1 MKILQVISVLAPRY
15 GGPSFACPE
24 LSRELVRQG
33 HEVTVFSTDVDGS
46 GHLDVPTDRP
56 IVADGVTYRY
66 FHGWN
71 PGGFYVISPA
81 LWRGLREEVANFD
94 IAHVWSVYGFSTSAA
109 AYWCRKYNVP
119 YIAFPHGSLDPFLRN
134 RNRPRKWIYTKLFAE
149 RDYRKASAVM
159 FTSTEEMKL
168 ASDWSG
174 LKVAPGVAR
183 KPKQI
188 VLYTGIG
195 SEWFVEPDRAA
206 GERFREKYPQLKGK
220 RLIVYF
226 SRLNF
231 KKGLDILAR
240 AFSRIARNRDDLH
253 LVIAGPDTEGY
264 EQKIRA
270 WLAEG
275 GVLDKTTFTGMLAGD
290 ARFSALQQAEIFALP
305 SYTENFGQVI
315 FEAMASGAPVV
326 ISDRVNIWP
335 EVRNANAGLVVP
347 CDPEA
352 TAKAL
357 QTLLDDPAEARAMGE
372 RGRRWV
378 TENLTWEIVTRRL
391 VSAYH
396 DVIREHGVQRS
407 NNVGVRVAS

>member
-1 MKILQVISVLAPRY
+1 MRILQVISVLAPRY

-33 HEVTVFSTDVDGS
+33 HNVTVFSTDVDGS

-56 IVADGVTYRY
+56 IEAEGVTYRY

-94 IAHVWSVYGFSTSAA
+94 VAHVWSVYGFSTSAA

-159 FTSTEEMKL
+159 FTSNEEMKL

-174 LKVAPGVAR
+174 LKIAANVTR

-195 SEWFVEPDRAA
+195 SEWFVDPDRAA

-231 KKGLDILAR
+231 KKGLDILAK
-240 AFSRIARNRDDLH
+240 AFSLIGRNRDDLH
-253 LVIAGPDTEGY
+253 LVIAGPDT
-264 EQKIRA
+264 
-270 WLAEG
+270 
-275 GVLDKTTFTGMLAGD
+275 
-290 ARFSALQQAEIFALP
+290 
-305 SYTENFGQVI
+305 
-315 FEAMASGAPVV
+315 
-326 ISDRVNIWP
+326 
-335 EVRNANAGLVVP
+335 
-347 CDPEA
+347 
-352 TAKAL
+352 
-357 QTLLDDPAEARAMGE
+357 
-372 RGRRWV
+372 
-378 TENLTWEIVTRRL
+378 
-391 VSAYH
+391 
-396 DVIREHGVQRS
+396 
-407 NNVGVRVAS
+407 

>member
-46 GHLDVPTDRP
+46 GHLDVPTDRS
-56 IVADGVTYRY
+56 VASDGVSFRY

-71 PGGFYVISPA
+71 PGGFYVISPD
-81 LWRGLREEVANFD
+81 LWRGLRDEVANFD

-109 AYWCRKYNVP
+109 AYWCRKNNVP
-119 YIAFPHGSLDPFLRN
+119 YVAFPHGSLDPFLRN

-159 FTSTEEMKL
+159 FTSEEELRL

-174 LKVAPGVAR
+174 LRIAANVVQ
-183 KPKQI
+183 KPKQL

-195 SEWFVEPDRAA
+195 SEWFAKPD
-206 GERFREKYPQLKGK
+206 GDSGHRFREKYQQLKGK
-220 RLIVYF
+220 RLIVYLG
-226 SRLNF
+226 RLNF

-240 AFSRIARNRDDLH
+240 AFSLVARDRDDVH

-264 EQKIRA
+264 EPKIRK

-275 GVLDKTTFTGMLAGD
+275 NALQKTTFTGLLAGTD
-290 ARFSALQQAEIFALP
+290 RFSALQQAEVFALP
-305 SYTENFGQVI
+305 SYTENFGQVV
-315 FEAMASGAPVV
+315 FEAMACGVPVV
-326 ISDRVNIWP
+326 VSDRVNIWP

-347 CDPEA
+347 CDVEA

-357 QTLLDDPAEARAMGE
+357 RTLLDDPVAAKQMGE
-372 RGRRWV
+372 RGRHWV
-378 TENLTWEIVTRRL
+378 SANLTWEIVARRL
-391 VSAYH
+391 LSAYN
-396 DVIREHGVQRS
+396 DVIRDHAAEKRS
-407 NNVGVRVAS
+407 DVGVHVAG